1 MKIIF
6 MGNSEIACPILNA
19 LKKSKHQ
26 ILSVVSNSPKAL
38 GRGMTYQYT
47 PVGKL
52 ANILDLKLISVD
64 SLRSKQFISTI
75 EKLQADIFV
84 VVAFRILPSILLSLT
99 NKGAMNLHAS
109 LLPKYRGA
117 APIQHAILNGDS
129 ETGISTF
136 IIDKNLDT
144 GPILLQKK
152 ISISNQ
158 DNFDTLSKKISDEG
172 PVLILESLDLLE
184 KNNYKLFSQLDKE
197 ASYAPRIL
205 KNELLIDWAQ
215 TANQINN
222 RVRALSYSGVFTFI
236 NGKRI
241 KLYKTRVH
249 ENNISSKPGRI
260 SIIDKKKVFISC
272 AKDDLELIEVQ
283 MENKS
288 RMLTS
293 EWIKGA
299 QIKTGDYFG

>member
-6 MGNSEIACPILNA
+6 MGNSEIACPILNE
-19 LKKSKHQ
+19 LKESKHQ

-52 ANILDLKLISVD
+52 ANKLDLKLISVD
-64 SLRSKQFISTI
+64 SLKNKQFISTI

-158 DNFDTLSKKISDEG
+158 DNFATLSKKISDQG

-197 ASYAPRIL
+197 ASYAPKIL

-249 ENNISSKPGRI
+249 ENNISSNPGRI

-299 QIKTGDYFG
+299 QIKTGDYLG

>member
-6 MGNSEIACPILNA
+6 MGNSEIACPILSA

-52 ANILDLKLISVD
+52 ANKLDLKLISVD
-64 SLRSKQFISTI
+64 SLKNKQFISTI

-197 ASYAPRIL
+197 ASYAPKIL

-299 QIKTGDYFG
+299 QIKTGDYLG

>member
-1 MKIIF
+1 
-6 MGNSEIACPILNA
+6 
-19 LKKSKHQ
+19 
-26 ILSVVSNSPKAL
+26 
-38 GRGMTYQYT
+38 
-47 PVGKL
+47 
-52 ANILDLKLISVD
+52 
-64 SLRSKQFISTI
+64 
-75 EKLQADIFV
+75 
-84 VVAFRILPSILLSLT
+84 
-99 NKGAMNLHAS
+99 MNLHAS

-158 DNFDTLSKKISDEG
+158 DNFDTLSKKISDQG

-197 ASYAPRIL
+197 ASYAPKIL

-293 EWIKGA
+293 DWIKGA

>member
-6 MGNSEIACPILNA
+6 MGNSEIACPILSA

-52 ANILDLKLISVD
+52 ANKLALKLISVD
-64 SLRSKQFISTI
+64 SLKNKQFISTI

-172 PVLILESLDLLE
+172 PVLILKSLDLLE
-184 KNNYKLFSQLDKE
+184 KDNYKLFSQLDKE
-197 ASYAPRIL
+197 ASYAPKIL

-272 AKDDLELIEVQ
+272 AKDDLELIEIQ

>member
-52 ANILDLKLISVD
+52 ANKLDLKLISVD
-64 SLRSKQFISTI
+64 SLKNKQFISTI

-172 PVLILESLDLLE
+172 PVLILKSLDLLE
-184 KNNYKLFSQLDKE
+184 KDNYKLFSQLDKE
-197 ASYAPRIL
+197 ASYAPKIL

-299 QIKTGDYFG
+299 QIKTGDYLG

>member
-52 ANILDLKLISVD
+52 ANKLDLKLISVD
-64 SLRSKQFISTI
+64 SLKNKQFISTI

-197 ASYAPRIL
+197 ASYAPKIL

-222 RVRALSYSGVFTFI
+222 KVRALSYSGVFTFV

-299 QIKTGDYFG
+299 QIKTGDYLG

>member
-47 PVGKL
+47 PVGEL
-52 ANILDLKLISVD
+52 ANKLDLKLISVD
-64 SLRSKQFISTI
+64 SLKNKQFISTI

-84 VVAFRILPSILLSLT
+84 VLAFRILPSILLSLT

-197 ASYAPRIL
+197 ASYAPKIF

-299 QIKTGDYFG
+299 QIKTGDYLG

>member
-19 LKKSKHQ
+19 LIKSKHQ

-52 ANILDLKLISVD
+52 ANKLDLKLISVD
-64 SLRSKQFISTI
+64 SLKNKQFISTI

-152 ISISNQ
+152 IYISNQ

-197 ASYAPRIL
+197 ASYAPKIL

-299 QIKTGDYFG
+299 QIKTGDYLG

>member
-6 MGNSEIACPILNA
+6 MGNSEIACPILSA

-52 ANILDLKLISVD
+52 ANKLDLKLISVD
-64 SLRSKQFISTI
+64 SLKNKQFISTI

-197 ASYAPRIL
+197 ASYAPKIL

>member
-52 ANILDLKLISVD
+52 ANKLDLKLISVD
-64 SLRSKQFISTI
+64 SFKNKQFISTI

-184 KNNYKLFSQLDKE
+184 KNNYKLFSQLNKE
-197 ASYAPRIL
+197 ASYAPKIL

-299 QIKTGDYFG
+299 QIKTGDYLG

>member
-52 ANILDLKLISVD
+52 ANKLDLKLISVD
-64 SLRSKQFISTI
+64 SLKNKQFISTI

-197 ASYAPRIL
+197 ASYAPKIL

-222 RVRALSYSGVFTFI
+222 KVRALSYSGVFTFI

-249 ENNISSKPGRI
+249 ENNISSKPGKI
-260 SIIDKKKVFISC
+260 SIINKKKVFISC

>member
-52 ANILDLKLISVD
+52 ANKLDLKLISVD
-64 SLRSKQFISTI
+64 SLKNKQFISTI

-84 VVAFRILPSILLSLT
+84 VVAFRILPSLLLSLT

-172 PVLILESLDLLE
+172 PVLILKSLDLLE
-184 KNNYKLFSQLDKE
+184 KDNYKLFSQLDKE
-197 ASYAPRIL
+197 ASYAPKIL
-205 KNELLIDWAQ
+205 KNELLIDWTQ

>member
-52 ANILDLKLISVD
+52 ANKLALKLISVD
-64 SLRSKQFISTI
+64 SLKNKQFISTI
-75 EKLQADIFV
+75 EKLQADIFI

-172 PVLILESLDLLE
+172 PVLILEYLDLLE
-184 KNNYKLFSQLDKE
+184 KNNYKLFSQLNKE
-197 ASYAPRIL
+197 ASYAPKIL

-215 TANQINN
+215 TANKINN

-299 QIKTGDYFG
+299 QIKTGDYLG

>member
-6 MGNSEIACPILNA
+6 MGNSEIACPILNE

-52 ANILDLKLISVD
+52 ANKLDLKLISVD
-64 SLRSKQFISTI
+64 SLKNKQFISTI

-197 ASYAPRIL
+197 ASYAPKIL

-299 QIKTGDYFG
+299 QIKTGDYLG

>member
-52 ANILDLKLISVD
+52 ANKLDLKLISVD
-64 SLRSKQFISTI
+64 SLKNKQFISTI

-197 ASYAPRIL
+197 ASYAPKIL

-299 QIKTGDYFG
+299 QIKTGDYLG

>member
-19 LKKSKHQ
+19 LIKSKHQ

-52 ANILDLKLISVD
+52 ANKLDLKLISVD
-64 SLRSKQFISTI
+64 SLKNKQFISTI

-172 PVLILESLDLLE
+172 PVLILESLNLLE

-197 ASYAPRIL
+197 ASYAPKIL

-241 KLYKTRVH
+241 KLYKTQVH

-299 QIKTGDYFG
+299 QIKTGDYLG

>member
-52 ANILDLKLISVD
+52 ANKLDLKLISVD
-64 SLRSKQFISTI
+64 SLKNKQFISTI

-117 APIQHAILNGDS
+117 APIQHALLNGDS

-197 ASYAPRIL
+197 ASYAPKIF

-249 ENNISSKPGRI
+249 ENNIYSKPGRI

>member
-6 MGNSEIACPILNA
+6 MGNSEIACPILNE

-47 PVGKL
+47 PVGEL
-52 ANILDLKLISVD
+52 ANKLDLKLISVD
-64 SLRSKQFISTI
+64 SLKNKQFISTI

-197 ASYAPRIL
+197 ASYAPKIL

-299 QIKTGDYFG
+299 QIKTGDYLG

>member
-52 ANILDLKLISVD
+52 ANKLDLKLISVD
-64 SLRSKQFISTI
+64 SLRNKQFISTI

-172 PVLILESLDLLE
+172 PVLILKSLDLLE
-184 KNNYKLFSQLDKE
+184 KDNYKLFSQLDKE
-197 ASYAPRIL
+197 ASYAPKIL

-272 AKDDLELIEVQ
+272 AKDDLELIEIQ

>member
-1 MKIIF
+1 MCI
-6 MGNSEIACPILNA
+6 
-19 LKKSKHQ
+19 
-26 ILSVVSNSPKAL
+26 
-38 GRGMTYQYT
+38 R
-47 PVGKL
+47 
-52 ANILDLKLISVD
+52 D
-64 SLRSKQFISTI
+64 R
-75 EKLQADIFV
+75 
-84 VVAFRILPSILLSLT
+84 
-99 NKGAMNLHAS
+99 
-109 LLPKYRGA
+109 
-117 APIQHAILNGDS
+117 
-129 ETGISTF
+129 
-136 IIDKNLDT
+136 
-144 GPILLQKK
+144 
-152 ISISNQ
+152 
-158 DNFDTLSKKISDEG
+158 
-172 PVLILESLDLLE
+172 
-184 KNNYKLFSQLDKE
+184 
-197 ASYAPRIL
+197 
-205 KNELLIDWAQ
+205 LIDWAQ

-299 QIKTGDYFG
+299 QIKTGDYLG

>member
-6 MGNSEIACPILNA
+6 MGNSEIACPILSA

-52 ANILDLKLISVD
+52 ANKLDLKLISVD
-64 SLRSKQFISTI
+64 SLKNKQFISTI

-172 PVLILESLDLLE
+172 PVLILKSLDLLE
-184 KNNYKLFSQLDKE
+184 KDNYKLFSQLDKE
-197 ASYAPRIL
+197 ASYAPKIL

-215 TANQINN
+215 TASQINN

-260 SIIDKKKVFISC
+260 LIIDKKKVFISC

>member
-19 LKKSKHQ
+19 LIKSKHQ

-47 PVGKL
+47 PVGEL
-52 ANILDLKLISVD
+52 ANKLDLKLISVD
-64 SLRSKQFISTI
+64 SLKNKQFISTI

-184 KNNYKLFSQLDKE
+184 KNNYKLFSQLNKE
-197 ASYAPRIL
+197 ASYAPKIL

-299 QIKTGDYFG
+299 QIKTGDYLG

>member
-19 LKKSKHQ
+19 LKESKHQ

-52 ANILDLKLISVD
+52 ANKLDLKLISVD
-64 SLRSKQFISTI
+64 SLKNKQFISTI

-84 VVAFRILPSILLSLT
+84 VVAFRILPRILLSLT

-197 ASYAPRIL
+197 ASYAPKIL

-272 AKDDLELIEVQ
+272 AKEDLELIEVQ

-299 QIKTGDYFG
+299 QIKTGDYLG

>member
-1 MKIIF
+1 M
-6 MGNSEIACPILNA
+6 
-19 LKKSKHQ
+19 
-26 ILSVVSNSPKAL
+26 
-38 GRGMTYQYT
+38 
-47 PVGKL
+47 
-52 ANILDLKLISVD
+52 
-64 SLRSKQFISTI
+64 
-75 EKLQADIFV
+75 
-84 VVAFRILPSILLSLT
+84 
-99 NKGAMNLHAS
+99 
-109 LLPKYRGA
+109 
-117 APIQHAILNGDS
+117 
-129 ETGISTF
+129 
-136 IIDKNLDT
+136 
-144 GPILLQKK
+144 
-152 ISISNQ
+152 
-158 DNFDTLSKKISDEG
+158 
-172 PVLILESLDLLE
+172 LILESLDLLE

-197 ASYAPRIL
+197 ASYAPKIL

-299 QIKTGDYFG
+299 QIKTGDYLG

>member
-19 LKKSKHQ
+19 LIKSKHQ

-47 PVGKL
+47 PVGEL
-52 ANILDLKLISVD
+52 ANKLDLKLISVD
-64 SLRSKQFISTI
+64 SLKNKQFISAI

-197 ASYAPRIL
+197 ASYAPKIL

-299 QIKTGDYFG
+299 QIKTGDYLG

>member
-19 LKKSKHQ
+19 LIKSKHQ

-52 ANILDLKLISVD
+52 ANKLDLKLISVD
-64 SLRSKQFISTI
+64 SLKNKQFISTI

-197 ASYAPRIL
+197 ASYAPKIL

-249 ENNISSKPGRI
+249 ENNISSNPGRI

-299 QIKTGDYFG
+299 QIKTGDYLG

>member
-52 ANILDLKLISVD
+52 ANKLDLKLISVD
-64 SLRSKQFISTI
+64 SLKNKQFISTI

-84 VVAFRILPSILLSLT
+84 VVAFRILPSLLLSLT

-172 PVLILESLDLLE
+172 PVLILKSLDLLE
-184 KNNYKLFSQLDKE
+184 KDNYKLFSQLDKE
-197 ASYAPRIL
+197 ASYAPKIL

-249 ENNISSKPGRI
+249 ENNISSNPGRI
-260 SIIDKKKVFISC
+260 LIIDKKKVFISC

>member
-172 PVLILESLDLLE
+172 PVLILKSLDLLE
-184 KNNYKLFSQLDKE
+184 KDNYKLFSQLDKK
-197 ASYAPRIL
+197 ASYAPKIL

-272 AKDDLELIEVQ
+272 AKDDLELIEIQ

>member
-19 LKKSKHQ
+19 LIKSKHQ

-47 PVGKL
+47 PVGEL
-52 ANILDLKLISVD
+52 ANKLDLKLISVD
-64 SLRSKQFISTI
+64 SLKNKQFISTI

-197 ASYAPRIL
+197 ASYAPKIL

-299 QIKTGDYFG
+299 QIKTGDYLG

>member
-19 LKKSKHQ
+19 LIKSKHQ

-52 ANILDLKLISVD
+52 ANKLDLKLISVD
-64 SLRSKQFISTI
+64 SLKNKQFISTI

-184 KNNYKLFSQLDKE
+184 KNNYKLFSQLNKE
-197 ASYAPRIL
+197 ASYAPKIL

-299 QIKTGDYFG
+299 QIKTGDYLG

>member
-52 ANILDLKLISVD
+52 ANKLDLKLISVD
-64 SLRSKQFISTI
+64 SLRNKQFISTI

-158 DNFDTLSKKISDEG
+158 DNFDTLSEKISNEG
-172 PVLILESLDLLE
+172 PVLILKSLDLLE
-184 KNNYKLFSQLDKE
+184 KDNYKLFSQLDKE
-197 ASYAPRIL
+197 ASYAPKIL
-205 KNELLIDWAQ
+205 KNELLIDWDQ

-249 ENNISSKPGRI
+249 ENNISSKPGKI
-260 SIIDKKKVFISC
+260 SIINKKKVFISC

>member
-19 LKKSKHQ
+19 LIKSKHQ

-47 PVGKL
+47 PVGEL
-52 ANILDLKLISVD
+52 ANKLDLKLISVD
-64 SLRSKQFISTI
+64 SLKNKQFISTI

-184 KNNYKLFSQLDKE
+184 KNNYKLFSQLYKE
-197 ASYAPRIL
+197 ASYAPKIL

-299 QIKTGDYFG
+299 QIKSGNIFG

>member
-52 ANILDLKLISVD
+52 ANKLDLKLISVD
-64 SLRSKQFISTI
+64 SLKNKQFISTI

-158 DNFDTLSKKISDEG
+158 DNFDTLSKKISNEG
-172 PVLILESLDLLE
+172 PVLILKSLDLLE
-184 KNNYKLFSQLDKE
+184 KDNCKLFSQLDKE
-197 ASYAPRIL
+197 ASYAPKIL

-222 RVRALSYSGVFTFI
+222 KVRALSYSGVFTFI

-299 QIKTGDYFG
+299 QIKTGDYLG

>member
-52 ANILDLKLISVD
+52 ANKLDLKLISVD
-64 SLRSKQFISTI
+64 SLRNKQFISTI

-158 DNFDTLSKKISDEG
+158 DNFDTLSKKISNEG
-172 PVLILESLDLLE
+172 PVLILKSLDLLE
-184 KNNYKLFSQLDKE
+184 KDNYKLFSQLDKE
-197 ASYAPRIL
+197 ASYAPKIL

-272 AKDDLELIEVQ
+272 AKDDLELIEIQ

>member
-19 LKKSKHQ
+19 LIKSKHQ

-47 PVGKL
+47 PVGEL
-52 ANILDLKLISVD
+52 ANKLDLKLISVD
-64 SLRSKQFISTI
+64 SLKNKQFISTI

-197 ASYAPRIL
+197 ASYAPKIL

-293 EWIKGA
+293 
-299 QIKTGDYFG
+299 

>member
-38 GRGMTYQYT
+38 GRGLTYQYT

-52 ANILDLKLISVD
+52 ANKLDLKLISVD
-64 SLRSKQFISTI
+64 SLKNKQFISTI

-84 VVAFRILPSILLSLT
+84 VVAFRILPSLLLSLT

-172 PVLILESLDLLE
+172 PVLILKSLDLLE
-184 KNNYKLFSQLDKE
+184 KDNYKLFSQLDKE
-197 ASYAPRIL
+197 ASYAPKIL

-293 EWIKGA
+293 DWIKGA